1 MLMWDCH
8 LSQYFNSHM
17 QLRKLFR
24 EYQGLIIS
32 VGVLI
37 VSGLGLV
44 LGVVPLIQKTI
55 DLNTENSSL
64 SAEVDLLNNK
74 VSVLQSIDE
83 NMMRSDLQTLLSA
96 VPSDK
101 SLGTLLGTLD
111 GLTGKT
117 GVSSGNFSLSKLGSL
132 ATESAQRLTADE
144 QAVGSNILPFTISLT
159 GTLDQMRGFLATSIS
174 VRRLFRV
181 RTFDVS
187 FLKAGTESGTMVSA
201 NVAMDTFYSPLP
213 SAIGSVSQP
222 LTALTSTDTDLIAK
236 VAAMPLLV
244 QTSATLPPPTAGAGK
259 PDPFSL

>member
-1 MLMWDCH
+1 MWDCY
-8 LSQYFNSHM
+8 LLQYFNSHM
-17 QLRKLFR
+17 QFKKLFH

-32 VGVLI
+32 IGILI
-37 VSGLGLV
+37 VCGLGLL

-55 DLNTENSSL
+55 DLNTESRTI

-83 NMMRSDLQTLLSA
+83 NAMRSDLQTLLSA

-101 SLGTLLGTLD
+101 SLSTILGTLD

-117 GVSSGNFSLSKLGSL
+117 GVSSENFSLSKPGSL
-132 ATESAQRLTADE
+132 ATESAKRLTADE
-144 QAVGSNILPFTISLT
+144 QAVGSNILPFAISLT

-181 RTFDVS
+181 RSFDVS
-187 FLKAGTESGTMVSA
+187 FLKTGTESGSMVSA
-201 NVAMDTFYSPLP
+201 NVAMDAFYSPLP
-213 SAIGSVSQP
+213 SAIGSVSQQ

-236 VAAMPLLV
+236 VAGMQLLV
-244 QTSATLPPPTAGAGK
+244 QTSASLPPPSVGAAK

>member
-1 MLMWDCH
+1 
-8 LSQYFNSHM
+8 M
-17 QLRKLFR
+17 QLKKLFH
-24 EYQGLIIS
+24 EYQGLIVSIGILI
-32 VGVLI
+32 VCGLGVL
-37 VSGLGLV
+37 

-55 DLNTENSSL
+55 ELNTQNHSL

-83 NMMRSDLQTLLSA
+83 NAMRSDLQTLLSA

-117 GVSSGNFSLSKLGSL
+117 GVSSGDFSLPKLGSL
-132 ATESAQRLTADE
+132 ATESAKRLSADE

-187 FLKAGTESGTMVSA
+187 FLKSGTESGTMVSA

-213 SAIGSVSQP
+213 SAIGSVREP
-222 LTALTSTDTDLIAK
+222 LTALTSDDSDLIAK
-236 VAAMPLLV
+236 VNAMQLLV
-244 QTSATLPPPTAGAGK
+244 TTAATLPPPTGGAGK